1 MTMNMQRRIPGCI
14 IAAFLFLAGC
24 LPSGNVPE
32 PRLSDDAL
40 IFSQAQKA
48 LDARDF
54 HDAASL
60 LQIFLRE
67 FPNSKRYTWGLQ
79 RMGEAMEGVLNNYYL
94 QPIERGRDEKS
105 AREAFLASYGSYGC
119 WTAASGRLNY
129 DGTHY
134 RRLLADYP
142 DCNIADEAAYRLVL
156 LNTDPDGRPEN
167 IKRELQYFEEVV
179 ERYPTSSFRYEIFYE
194 MAYRCHRLYEV
205 YSYSNQ
211 PGEADRQQ
219 AQLYREKA
227 VYLYS
232 LALKSPQHGLF
243 AEKAWKNLQDLEDG
257 RRLFP

>member
-1 MTMNMQRRIPGCI
+1 MQKFLWTVCVVWV
-14 IAAFLFLAGC
+14 LFLAGC
-24 LPSGNVPE
+24 LPSGKART

-40 IFSQAQKA
+40 IFSQAQQA

-60 LQIFLRE
+60 LQVFLRE
-67 FPNSKRYTWGLQ
+67 FPDSKRYTWGLQ
-79 RMGEAMEGVLNNYYL
+79 RMGEAMEGLLKNYYL
-94 QPIERGRDEKS
+94 QPLERGRDERA

-119 WTAASGRLNY
+119 WKTDSSRVSY
-129 DGTHY
+129 DGSHY

-142 DCNIADEAAYRLVL
+142 DSNIADEAAYRLVL
-156 LNTDPDGRPEN
+156 LNTDPEGRPES
-167 IKRELQYFEEVV
+167 IKRELQYFEEVL
-179 ERYPTSSFRYEIFYE
+179 ERYPTTSFRYEIFYD
-194 MAYRCHRLYEV
+194 MAYRCHRLYEL
-205 YSYSNQ
+205 YSYSHQ